1 VADSLSVSRPRL
13 ASYPAIAMQIFEEER
28 SDLSNCTLV
37 VGYTWK
43 ADPSIHISGEV
54 LQRLGMNIYW
64 TGVFIQVDVQV

>member
-1 VADSLSVSRPRL
+1 
-13 ASYPAIAMQIFEEER
+13 MWQIFEEER
-28 SDLSNCTLV
+28 SDPSNCTLV

-43 ADPSIHISGEV
+43 ADPGIHISGEV